1 MQRVIPACVIKTI
14 RDTFSEPDGMHV
26 GFKAAGVV
34 ETTSHLISFVTYVEN
49 TGLRWIAVCH
59 FLCLYVCIYDPGGGV
74 PCERGGEGCQ

>member
-34 ETTSHLISFVTYVEN
+34 ETTSHLISFLTYVE
-49 TGLRWIAVCH
+49 RWIAVCH
-59 FLCLYVCIYDPGGGV
+59 FLCLNVCIYDPGDGM
-74 PCERGGEGCQ
+74 